1 MPEKMINIPD
11 GVYAVE
17 VEVLGKKHMGIA
29 NFGSNP
35 TVTDDYQ
42 KLLEVH
48 IIDFNQDIYGEL
60 VKVSFLVKI
69 RNEKK
74 FQSLTELKAQI
85 EKDIECL
92 E

>member
-1 MPEKMINIPD
+1 MINIPD

-17 VEVLGKKHMGIA
+17 VEVLGKKYMGIA

-35 TVTDDYQ
+35 TVTDDSQ

-74 FQSLTELKAQI
+74 FQSLAELKAQI